1 MERIRINEEDIRGV
15 AVFRENPYKGYLE
28 KLIAAREL
36 EKNSKP
42 VNPVHQIVNCYF
54 ELRKQDKMPK
64 SFYVGRNAYPKL
76 AREAKTL
83 LQNCGGSLD
92 DAMWAVSKMEYVAT
106 KKGFDWSISTC
117 LKYDL
122 IKA

>member
-1 MERIRINEEDIRGV
+1 MVEYGDTPL
-15 AVFRENPYKGYLE
+15 FKKNPYAGYLD

-42 VNPVHQIVNCYF
+42 VNPVHQLVACYF
-54 ELRKQDKMPK
+54 ELRKQDKMPP
-64 SFYVGRNAYPKL
+64 SFYRGRNAYPKM
-76 AREAKTL
+76 AREAKIL
-83 LQNCGGSLD
+83 LENCGGVLD
-92 DAMWAVSKMEYVAT
+92 DAMWALSKMEYVAT
-106 KKGFDWSISTC
+106 KKDFDWSISTC